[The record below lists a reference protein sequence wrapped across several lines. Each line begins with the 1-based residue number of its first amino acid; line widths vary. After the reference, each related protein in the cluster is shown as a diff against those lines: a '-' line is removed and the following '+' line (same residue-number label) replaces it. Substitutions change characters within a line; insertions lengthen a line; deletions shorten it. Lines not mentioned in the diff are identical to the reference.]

1 MEKVIIQEEDEER
14 RYFKYC
20 IKQYGMRMPLV
31 QYDIFRL
38 SIPGEEVIYHLT
50 FHVKPLINCFL
61 LIKRQNNICLGFIF
75 IFQIEHIE
83 LHLGVDAKYHGAR
96 ICLSSL
102 NRLELQSQGQVFRP
116 MADEMGLTGIFSSAR
131 EGSMVDIVSKLLF

>member
-1 MEKVIIQEEDEER
+1 MERVINREEEER
-14 RYFKYC
+14 RYFMYC

-38 SIPGEEVIYHLT
+38 SVPDEEVIYHLT

-61 LIKRQNNICLGFIF
+61 LIKRQNYICLGLIF

-83 LHLGVDAKYHGAR
+83 LHLGVNVKYHGAR
-96 ICLSSL
+96 ISPSAL
-102 NRLELQSQGQVFRP
+102 NRLELQRQGQVFQP
-116 MADEMGLTGIFSSAR
+116 MADEMR
-131 EGSMVDIVSKLLF
+131 WGSPGAFPQPERAPWWTW